1 MTLEQHQTV
10 EATESQAHYS
20 PEEAGEILRIA
31 AHLQDNKITAEQLRA
46 IAREAGVSDEN
57 LERAIQQF
65 EESRRVETRRK
76 QQIAARRKFWLK
88 TLAWALAL
96 VGIMSAWLLGILSL
110 SMHTVKTLT
119 HYAPT
124 RDILDSS
131 KDILDSSNGC
141 VVYRIS
147 GDNDIIIRRADGTEL
162 VVPHF
167 QAVQYASISPSG
179 AHVALYDCITE
190 EVWVVNVNSG
200 VFKKAVP
207 TGQASASGMT
217 HGYGLHDYPLAGW
230 RPAEGRDV
238 LRIRLK
244 DGRVMEIDD
253 FPVR

>member
-1 MTLEQHQTV
+1 MLKQDY
-10 EATESQAHYS
+10 ATETPPSQAHYS

-31 AHLQDNKITAEQLRA
+31 AHLQDNTITAEQLRA

-76 QQIAARRKFWLK
+76 HRAAARRKFWLK
-88 TLAWALAL
+88 TLAWTLAL
-96 VGIMSAWLLGILSL
+96 VAIMSAGLLGILSL
-110 SMHTVKTLT
+110 SVSAVKTIT
-119 HYAPT
+119 HHAPAK
-124 RDILDSS
+124 R
-131 KDILDSSNGC
+131 ILDSSNGC
-141 VVYRIS
+141 VVYQTLE
-147 GDNDIIIRRADGTEL
+147 DNDIIIRRADGTEL

-167 QAVQYASISPSG
+167 QAVRYASISPSG
-179 AHVALYDCITE
+179 EHVALYDYITE

-200 VFKKAVP
+200 AFKKAVP

-217 HGYGLHDYPLAGW
+217 HGYELHDYPLVGW

-238 LRIRLK
+238 LRIQLK
-244 DGRVMEIDD
+244 DGRVVEIDD

>member
-96 VGIMSAWLLGILSL
+96 VAIMSAGLLGILSL
-110 SMHTVKTLT
+110 SVSAVKTIT
-119 HYAPT
+119 HHAPAK
-124 RDILDSS
+124 R
-131 KDILDSSNGC
+131 ILDSSNGC
-141 VVYRIS
+141 VVYQTLE
-147 GDNDIIIRRADGTEL
+147 DNDIIIRRADGTEL

-167 QAVQYASISPSG
+167 QTVLAASISPSG
-179 AHVALYDCITE
+179 GHVALYDYTTE

-200 VFKKAVP
+200 VFK
-207 TGQASASGMT
+207 QAAPN
-217 HGYGLHDYPLAGW
+217 GYELDVDPLVGW
-230 RPAEGRDV
+230 YPAEGRDV
-238 LRIRLK
+238 LRVRLK
-244 DGRVMEIDD
+244 DGRVVEIDD

>member
-96 VGIMSAWLLGILSL
+96 VAIMSAGLLGILSL
-110 SMHTVKTLT
+110 SVSAVKTLT
-119 HYAPT
+119 HHAQT
-124 RDILDSS
+124 RY
-131 KDILDSSNGC
+131 ILDSSNGC
-141 VVYRIS
+141 VVYRTP

-167 QAVQYASISPSG
+167 QAVLDASISPSG
-179 AHVALYDCITE
+179 AHVALYDDITK

-200 VFKKAVP
+200 AFKKAVP

-217 HGYGLHDYPLAGW
+217 HGYELHRYPLAGW

-244 DGRVMEIDD
+244 DGRVVEIDD

>member
-1 MTLEQHQTV
+1 MLKQDH
-10 EATESQAHYS
+10 ATETPPSQAHYS

-96 VGIMSAWLLGILSL
+96 VGIMSAGLLGILSL

-119 HYAPT
+119 HHALT
-124 RDILDSS
+124 R
-131 KDILDSSNGC
+131 DILDSSNGC

-179 AHVALYDCITE
+179 EHVALYDCITE

-200 VFKKAVP
+200 AFKKAVP

-217 HGYGLHDYPLAGW
+217 HGYELHGYPLVGW

-244 DGRVMEIDD
+244 DGRVVEIDD

>member
-1 MTLEQHQTV
+1 MTLEQSQTA
-10 EATESQAHYS
+10 EATASQAHYS

-96 VGIMSAWLLGILSL
+96 VAIMSAGLLGILSL
-110 SMHTVKTLT
+110 SVSAVKTIT
-119 HYAPT
+119 HHAQT
-124 RDILDSS
+124 RY
-131 KDILDSSNGC
+131 ILDSSNGC

-147 GDNDIIIRRADGTEL
+147 EDNDIIIRRADGTEL

-179 AHVALYDCITE
+179 AHVALYDRITE

-200 VFKKAVP
+200 AFKKAVP

-217 HGYGLHDYPLAGW
+217 HGYELHHYPLAGW

-244 DGRVMEIDD
+244 DGRVVEIDD

>member
-96 VGIMSAWLLGILSL
+96 VGIMSAGLLGILSL
-110 SMHTVKTLT
+110 SVSAVKTIT
-119 HYAPT
+119 HHAPT
-124 RDILDSS
+124 R
-131 KDILDSSNGC
+131 DILDSSNGC

-167 QAVQYASISPSG
+167 QAVWYASISPSG
-179 AHVALYDCITE
+179 EHVALYDSITE

-200 VFKKAVP
+200 AFKKAVP

-217 HGYGLHDYPLAGW
+217 HGYELHDRPLVGW

-244 DGRVMEIDD
+244 DGRVVEIDD

>member
-96 VGIMSAWLLGILSL
+96 VAIMSAGLLGILSL
-110 SMHTVKTLT
+110 SVSAVKTLT
-119 HYAPT
+119 HHAPT
-124 RDILDSS
+124 RY
-131 KDILDSSNGC
+131 ILDSSNGC
-141 VVYRIS
+141 VVYRTR

-167 QAVQYASISPSG
+167 QAVEYASISPSG
-179 AHVALYDCITE
+179 EHVALYDCITE

-200 VFKKAVP
+200 AFKKAVP

-217 HGYGLHDYPLAGW
+217 HGYELHNYPLVGW

-238 LRIRLK
+238 LRIQLK
-244 DGRVMEIDD
+244 DGRVVEIDD

>member
-88 TLAWALAL
+88 TLAWTLAL
-96 VGIMSAWLLGILSL
+96 VGIMSAGLLGILSL

-119 HYAPT
+119 HHAPT
-124 RDILDSS
+124 R
-131 KDILDSSNGC
+131 DILDSSNGC
-141 VVYRIS
+141 VVYGIR

-167 QAVQYASISPSG
+167 QAVWYASISPSG
-179 AHVALYDCITE
+179 AHVALYDDITK

-200 VFKKAVP
+200 AFKKAVP

-217 HGYGLHDYPLAGW
+217 HGYELHDYPLVGW

-238 LRIRLK
+238 LRIQLK
-244 DGRVMEIDD
+244 DGRVVEIDD

>member
-96 VGIMSAWLLGILSL
+96 VAIMSAGLLGILSL
-110 SMHTVKTLT
+110 SVSAVKTLT
-119 HYAPT
+119 HHAQT
-124 RDILDSS
+124 RY
-131 KDILDSSNGC
+131 ILDSSNGC

-179 AHVALYDCITE
+179 AHVALYDDITE

-200 VFKKAVP
+200 AFKKAVP

-217 HGYGLHDYPLAGW
+217 HGYELHHYPLAGW

-244 DGRVMEIDD
+244 DGRVVEIDD

>member
-31 AHLQDNKITAEQLRA
+31 AHLQDNTITAEQLRA

-76 QQIAARRKFWLK
+76 HRAAARRKFWLK
-88 TLAWALAL
+88 TLAWTLAL
-96 VGIMSAWLLGILSL
+96 VAIMSAGLLGILSL
-110 SMHTVKTLT
+110 SVSAVKTIT
-119 HYAPT
+119 HHAPAK
-124 RDILDSS
+124 R
-131 KDILDSSNGC
+131 ILDSSNGC
-141 VVYRIS
+141 VVYQTLE
-147 GDNDIIIRRADGTEL
+147 DNDIIIRRADGTEL

-167 QAVQYASISPSG
+167 QAVRYASISPSG
-179 AHVALYDCITE
+179 EHVALYDYITE

-200 VFKKAVP
+200 AFKKAVP

-217 HGYGLHDYPLAGW
+217 HGYELHDYPLVGW

-238 LRIRLK
+238 LRIQLK
-244 DGRVMEIDD
+244 DGRVVEIDD

>member
-1 MTLEQHQTV
+1 MLKQDH
-10 EATESQAHYS
+10 ATETPPSQAHYS

-96 VGIMSAWLLGILSL
+96 VGIMSAGLLGILSL

-119 HYAPT
+119 HHAQT
-124 RDILDSS
+124 RN
-131 KDILDSSNGC
+131 ILDSSNGC

-167 QAVQYASISPSG
+167 QAVWYASISPSG
-179 AHVALYDCITE
+179 AHVALYDDITK

-200 VFKKAVP
+200 AFKKAVP

-217 HGYGLHDYPLAGW
+217 HGYELHHYPLAGW

-244 DGRVMEIDD
+244 DGRVVEIDD

>member
-31 AHLQDNKITAEQLRA
+31 AHLQDNTITAEQLRA

-57 LERAIQQF
+57 FERAIQQF

-88 TLAWALAL
+88 TLAWTLAL
-96 VGIMSAWLLGILSL
+96 VAIMSAGLLRIRSL
-110 SMHTVKTLT
+110 SVSAVETIT
-119 HYAPT
+119 HHAPAK
-124 RDILDSS
+124 R
-131 KDILDSSNGC
+131 ILDSSNGC

-167 QAVQYASISPSG
+167 QAVWYASISPSG
-179 AHVALYDCITE
+179 AHVALYDYITE

-200 VFKKAVP
+200 AFKKAAP
-207 TGQASASGMT
+207 N
-217 HGYGLHDYPLAGW
+217 GYELDVEPVVGW
-230 RPAEGRDV
+230 YPAEGRDV
-238 LRIRLK
+238 LRVRLK
-244 DGRVMEIDD
+244 DGRVVEIDD